1 LIASLFIKNYALIKD
16 LRVDF
21 NSGLTIITGETGA
34 GKSILLDA
42 LSLVLGKR
50 ADIKVVRDA
59 SEKCIVEA
67 EFHIGHYNL
76 KDVFSNLDLDY
87 EDHTFLRREILPSG
101 KSRAFVN
108 DTPVSLQQVQ
118 VLSRFLI
125 DVHSQFDTQQ
135 LFSENYQLETIDTL
149 AGNENILLEY
159 REELEVYTK
168 ISLELESLIL
178 KKNTI
183 TKESDYNQF
192 LYEEMKNANLAQ
204 LDQDDLEETYQ
215 KLSNAEE
222 IQEVLSRAT
231 QFISEENIGAL
242 TTLTQIRNELNNIKS
257 YSKNYEDLWNRIN
270 SVHIELADIS
280 DELQDSIYSVE
291 LDPQL
296 LSQVDE
302 TLKNLYRLQQKHQVG
317 TVGELQKIEN
327 DLAGK
332 VSDFETIDDAISEL
346 QNNKETSLE
355 KLLKISTKLSE
366 ERKKVFPKLK
376 EKLEYYLNDL
386 GLPNA
391 QFYFALNKI
400 DEFRKNGADELSI
413 LFTAN
418 KGMNPGPIQKI
429 ASGGELSRVMLSL
442 KAVTSNFK
450 NLPTIIFDEIDTG
463 VSGEVAHKMALI
475 MSQMSKKGQL
485 ISITHLPQIAAK
497 GDYHKKVFKV
507 EGKEATITQ
516 IKELNTEERIVEIA
530 QMIGGSSLSESA
542 IEHAKQLLN

>member
-1 LIASLFIKNYALIKD
+1 MIASLFIKNYALIKD